1 MAFGTWDPLNGLSV
15 WDGVHALMFAAGF
28 LLGAMFGGCVGA
40 VTIGALRAAKR
51 DDDSRLHKLEDE
63 VTQKTY
69 PSHVHDHRNGKSSQR

>member
-1 MAFGTWDPLNGLSV
+1 MGRSEWIERLGR
-15 WDGVHALMFAAGF
+15 VHALMFAAGF

-63 VTQKTY
+63 VT
-69 PSHVHDHRNGKSSQR
+69 